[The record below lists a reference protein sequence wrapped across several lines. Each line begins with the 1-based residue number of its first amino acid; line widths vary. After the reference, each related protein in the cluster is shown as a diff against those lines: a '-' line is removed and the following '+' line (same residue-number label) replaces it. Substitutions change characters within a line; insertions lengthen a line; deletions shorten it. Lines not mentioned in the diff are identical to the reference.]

1 MVAYPAGGA
10 PAGFSSLEHQNAL
23 AATDELTRGKGARNT
38 TSNDDNFCGLRELL
52 SATMAVE
59 ALGWLGVPVA
69 VGAFFDGKLGDARAF
84 LGCGECYSDEV
95 AQEQECPAHAGS

>member
-23 AATDELTRGKGARNT
+23 AAIDEFARGKGARNT
-38 TSNDDNFCGLRELL
+38 TAYNDDFCGCGKLL

-59 ALGWLGVPVA
+59 AFGWLGVPVA
-69 VGAFFDGKLGDARAF
+69 VGAFFDGELGDARAF
-84 LGCGECYSDEV
+84 LGCGECYGDKV
-95 AQEQECPAHAGS
+95 A